1 MSDDRIDLRRDAT
14 GRLVMTDAAGREHVG
29 VLPVRAFAL
38 SAPDEGLSIVNA
50 EGRELAWIDHLDA
63 LEPTTRAL
71 ILTALAPREL
81 TPTILRIRGV
91 SSLVTPSTWDVAT
104 DRGDTRFV
112 LKAEEDIR
120 RLADGTLLITS
131 AQGLQLRIRDRT
143 ALDRASR
150 KLLDRF
156 L

>member
-1 MSDDRIDLRRDAT
+1 MSNERIDLRRDAA
-14 GRLVMTDAAGREHVG
+14 GGLVMTDAAGREHVG

-38 SAPDEGLSIVNA
+38 SAPDEGLAIIST

-63 LEPTTRAL
+63 LVPATRAL
-71 ILTALAPREL
+71 ILEALAPREL
-81 TPTILRIRGV
+81 TPTILRIRSV
-91 SSLVTPSTWDVAT
+91 SSVVSPSTWEVAT
-104 DRGDTRFV
+104 DLGETRFV

-120 RLADGTLLITS
+120 QLADGSLLITS
-131 AQGLQLRIRDRT
+131 AQGLTLRIRDRQV
-143 ALDRASR
+143 LDRGSR